1 MATRNTAAQ
10 RMDALEAKFSTVL
23 DMLGRIAS
31 EDALER
37 AAAPARPASK
47 TRPRT
52 FATKAER
59 AAGDGFPC
67 TVEPS
72 CGRTNLRTP
81 VSGASHDSTQ
91 PHWHTAAK

>member
-1 MATRNTAAQ
+1 MTAKPTQDA
-10 RMDALEAKFSTVL
+10 RMDALEAKFGTVL
-23 DMLGRIAS
+23 DMLERIAS
-31 EDALER
+31 ADALER